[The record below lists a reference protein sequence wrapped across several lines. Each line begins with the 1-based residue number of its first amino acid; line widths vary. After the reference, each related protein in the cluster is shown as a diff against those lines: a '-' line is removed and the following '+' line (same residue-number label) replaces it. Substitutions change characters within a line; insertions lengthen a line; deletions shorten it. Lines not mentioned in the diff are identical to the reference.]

1 MRCLRVSLSCGCSLV
16 PRAPRSSEHFS
27 PLACSCF
34 PVHHVTRSASPQTCA
49 SSEAG
54 VRSSRVRVNE
64 CTGHAAACPPV
75 PLLMRNRTEF
85 RLSLCRFVLQAVY
98 SPAGLAAVEPQKG
111 MPSHRSSQSTC
122 VDVQSRNPT
131 PAHTDAVP
139 HSCAH
144 ALRPLR
150 WQRLRLRAPMAPSA
164 TLRSLSC
171 AACGGADLG
180 CHVLSVAPERAV
192 PLDVAWSPQPASIG
206 QSVARRQEREKE
218 RAVCVR
224 RLGLGCSGCTESS
237 GSMAR
242 ARRRL

>member
-1 MRCLRVSLSCGCSLV
+1 MVLSRPC
-16 PRAPRSSEHFS
+16 
-27 PLACSCF
+27 
-34 PVHHVTRSASPQTCA
+34 
-49 SSEAG
+49 
-54 VRSSRVRVNE
+54 E
-64 CTGHAAACPPV
+64 CTGHAACSTLNAEPDRV
-75 PLLMRNRTEF
+75 PMIALLICAAGCL
-85 RLSLCRFVLQAVY
+85 LSCWPCCCGTAKRHALAPKLSEHLRRRAV
-98 SPAGLAAVEPQKG
+98 PK
-111 MPSHRSSQSTC
+111 
-122 VDVQSRNPT
+122 PT